1 MCLQCNNVRAFCA
14 IGLWSKRF
22 RAIVTSRCLS
32 PGRNANATRS
42 DMMMRL
48 ITTTRHGGKR
58 GCAGCNTPSGAQL
71 EPTHSG
77 PNPPKQPLSPWGG
90 REEGERAEPRSIYPE
105 TAAREGAE
113 QAERGPAREATA
125 VPRRESNP
133 GTALPRPTTRP
144 TTQAAWGV
152 TVLRAPPG
160 GGHRETHAESN
171 KTKAINPKR
180 WQHTD
185 NTTMRWTRV
194 AAKPCHVV
202 QTVQT

>member
-1 MCLQCNNVRAFCA
+1 MAASVGALVATHQV
-14 IGLWSKRF
+14 GLNLNQHTVGQIPPSNPYP
-22 RAIVTSRCLS
+22 
-32 PGRNANATRS
+32 PGEDERR
-42 DMMMRL
+42 
-48 ITTTRHGGKR
+48 
-58 GCAGCNTPSGAQL
+58 
-71 EPTHSG
+71 
-77 PNPPKQPLSPWGG
+77 
-90 REEGERAEPRSIYPE
+90 GERAEPRSIYPE

-152 TVLRAPPG
+152 TVLRGPPG

>member
-1 MCLQCNNVRAFCA
+1 MCHPCNADVGCRHHHHHHHHHTTTTTTTTTIHPPPRCSCA

-160 GGHRETHAESN
+160 VAIEKHTRSL
-171 KTKAINPKR
+171 TKPK
-180 WQHTD
+180 Q
-185 NTTMRWTRV
+185 
-194 AAKPCHVV
+194 
-202 QTVQT
+202 